1 MILFCA
7 FGPLNHMQQSSS
19 CPSKLFR
26 STFMRALFLTTF
38 AILSFAEVFQG
49 EKLLLGQQ
57 TLDTLEEEAFQAAG
71 DFAQGSVVQVE
82 TFGGMEFVNKQAVAP
97 GPSTGTILTS
107 DGWIV
112 TSMFLFRSQPAS
124 ITVILPN
131 EVRKAAK
138 LVARDYSRELAILK
152 IEPDAPL
159 QAAIP
164 SKPAEWNIGQ
174 WTIALG
180 KTFDGRVASRS
191 IGILSA
197 TGRIWDKAIQTD
209 CKISPQ
215 NYGGPLVD
223 LQGKVMGILTIMN
236 PGIATEGEV
245 EQWYDSGIGFAV
257 PLTDVLQ
264 RLPSLQSGQDIH
276 PGKAGVRVQ
285 GRDEFLEGLVL
296 SGVSPGSPA
305 AKSGLMAGDKIV
317 RAGSS
322 ATALKP
328 VATHSN
334 LKHVLGPI
342 DANNKLF
349 VEVERQGT
357 TKQFEIVLLKDL
369 PAYREPYLGV
379 VTIRDA
385 DYSERVVQ
393 VAKDSPASRAGINAG
408 DVIHSVE
415 GIPLTKETG
424 LEEKILFLDYRDE
437 LKVGVK
443 KQNGM
448 DMIVTMQPTPRPD
461 SEILLDRIELPKG
474 SSEAQ
479 ADVSTGMVQLPLGD
493 VKNKAFAVVP
503 STYEKK
509 TPHGLLIVYAEA
521 GQQDPKQWARLWE
534 RFGEEHR
541 WIIVVV
547 QSADEK
553 AWSFEEVEI
562 GKRLRSYLTTNYT
575 IDPRRVCVG
584 GVATGGVLAIITAVQ
599 SEGFGSVWLCDSKIG
614 ERLKLPPAEPKKSF
628 RFFVN
633 GKDENLEGFAKRT
646 REAGYSFQFHQEEL
660 AGLKEA
666 DSAKLQ
672 EDLILGK
679 LQQWLRSLETY

>member
-1 MILFCA
+1 MRSVSQWMI
-7 FGPLNHMQQSSS
+7 
-19 CPSKLFR
+19 
-26 STFMRALFLTTF
+26 
-38 AILSFAEVFQG
+38 AILAIAG
-49 EKLLLGQQ
+49 LLQNPGLVLGQQ
-57 TLDTLEEEAFQAAG
+57 SLDTLEEEAFQAAG

-97 GPSTGTILTS
+97 GPSTGTVLTS

-138 LVARDYSRELAILK
+138 LVARDFSRELAILK

-159 QAAIP
+159 QSAVP
-164 SKPAEWNIGQ
+164 SRPEDWRIGQ

-180 KTFDGRVASRS
+180 KTFDLRVASRS
-191 IGILSA
+191 TGILSA

-223 LQGKVMGILTIMN
+223 LQGKVMGILTIIN

-257 PLTDVLQ
+257 PLKDILQ
-264 RLPSLQSGQDIH
+264 RLPILQTGQDIH
-276 PGKAGVRVQ
+276 PGKAGVRIQ

-305 AKSGLMAGDKIV
+305 AKSGLMAGDKVI
-317 RAGSS
+317 RAGSMAS
-322 ATALKP
+322 AMIP

-342 DANNKLF
+342 DANSKLF
-349 VEVERQGT
+349 IEVERQG
-357 TKQFEIVLLKDL
+357 KIQQFEIVLLKDL
-369 PAYREPYLGV
+369 PAYREPYLGIV
-379 VTIRDA
+379 SVRDA
-385 DYSERVVQ
+385 ESHAERVLQ
-393 VAKDSPASRAGINAG
+393 VAKESPASRAGIEAG
-408 DVIHSVE
+408 DILQSIA
-415 GIPLTKETG
+415 GDPLTKELG
-424 LEEKILFLDYRDE
+424 IEDKLLFLDYRDA
-437 LKVGVK
+437 LTIGVK
-443 KQNGM
+443 KKDGSDVN
-448 DMIVTMQPTPRPD
+448 VTIQPTPRPD
-461 SEILLDRIELPKG
+461 SEILLDRIERPR
-474 SSEAQ
+474 SSGESALG
-479 ADVSTGMVQLPLGD
+479 ASTGIVQLPLGD
-493 VKNKAFAVVP
+493 VKNKAFALVP
-503 STYEKK
+503 STYEKDI
-509 TPHGLLIVYAEA
+509 PHGLLVIYAEA
-521 GQQDPKQWARLWE
+521 GLQESKRWAGLWE

-541 WIIVVV
+541 WIVVVV

-562 GKRLRSYLTTNYT
+562 GKRLRSYLTTNYRV
-575 IDPRRVCVG
+575 DPRRVCVG

-599 SEGFGSVWLCDSKIG
+599 SEGFGAVWLSDSKIG
-614 ERLKLPPAEPKKSF
+614 ERLKLPPAEPKKSY

-646 REAGYSFQFHQEEL
+646 REAGYSFQYEKEEL
-660 AGLKEA
+660 AALKGA
-666 DSAKLQ
+666 DSAKIQ
-672 EDLILGK
+672 EDLVLSK
-679 LQQWLRSLETY
+679 LQQWLRSLEAY

>member
-1 MILFCA
+1 MKHPVTLRSLFHA
-7 FGPLNHMQQSSS
+7 M
-19 CPSKLFR
+19 
-26 STFMRALFLTTF
+26 F
-38 AILSFAEVFQG
+38 AILSIAGIFRG
-49 EKLLLGQQ
+49 EPLLYGQQ
-57 TLDTLEEEAFQAAG
+57 SLDTLEEEAFQAAG

-131 EVRKAAK
+131 DVRKAAK

-223 LQGKVMGILTIMN
+223 LQGKVMGILTIIN

-257 PLTDVLQ
+257 PLVDILQ
-264 RLPSLQSGQDIH
+264 RLPTLQSGQDIH

-317 RAGSS
+317 RAGST

-342 DANNKLF
+342 DANSKLI

-379 VTIRDA
+379 VTFREV
-385 DYSERVVQ
+385 DYSERVMQ
-393 VAKDSPASRAGINAG
+393 VAKDSPAFRAGITAG
-408 DVIHSVE
+408 DVIHSFDGVT
-415 GIPLTKETG
+415 LTKETG

-443 KQNGM
+443 KKDGE
-448 DMIVTMQPTPRPD
+448 DIIVTIQPTPRPD
-461 SEILLDRIELPKG
+461 SEIVLDRIEFPKG
-474 SSEAQ
+474 SFGETPSSS
-479 ADVSTGMVQLPLGD
+479 STGIVQLPLGD

-503 STYEKK
+503 STYEKNA
-509 TPHGLLIVYAEA
+509 PHGLLVVYAEA
-521 GQQDPKQWARLWE
+521 GQQDSKRWSSLWE

-541 WIIVVV
+541 WIVVV
-547 QSADEK
+547 MQSADEK

-575 IDPRRVCVG
+575 IDPRRVCIG

-599 SEGFGSVWLCDSKIG
+599 SEGFSSVWLCDSKIG

-646 REAGYSFQFHQEEL
+646 RDAGYSFQYHQEEL
-660 AGLKEA
+660 AGLKGA
-666 DSAKLQ
+666 DSGKLQ
-672 EDLILGK
+672 EDLVLGK
-679 LQQWLRSLETY
+679 LQQWLRSLEAY

>member
-7 FGPLNHMQQSSS
+7 FGPLNHMQQTLRR
-19 CPSKLFR
+19 PTKLFR
-26 STFMRALFLTTF
+26 CFLRALFQVTF
-38 AILSFAEVFQG
+38 VLLSCVGGFRG
-49 EKLLLGQQ
+49 ERLLLGQQ

-71 DFAQGSVVQVE
+71 DFAQGAVVQVE

-164 SKPAEWNIGQ
+164 SNPADWSIGQ

-223 LQGKVMGILTIMN
+223 LHGRVMGILTIMN

-257 PLTDVLQ
+257 PLVDVLQ
-264 RLPSLQSGQDIH
+264 RLPMLQSGQDIH
-276 PGKAGVRVQ
+276 SGKAGVRVQ

-342 DANNKLF
+342 DANSKLF

-385 DYSERVVQ
+385 DSSERIVQ
-393 VAKDSPASRAGINAG
+393 VAKDSPASRAGINTG

-415 GIPLTKETG
+415 GVPLTKEAG

-443 KQNGM
+443 KQNGT
-448 DMIVTMQPTPRPD
+448 DITVTIQPTPRPD
-461 SEILLDRIELPKG
+461 SEILLDRMELPKG
-474 SSEAQ
+474 PGGAQ
-479 ADVSTGMVQLPLGD
+479 ADASTGMVQLPLGD

-503 STYEKK
+503 STYEKT

-521 GQQDPKQWARLWE
+521 GQQDPKRWTSLWE

-562 GKRLRSYLTTNYT
+562 GKRLRSYLNTNYT
-575 IDPRRVCVG
+575 IDPRRVCIG

-599 SEGFGSVWLCDSKIG
+599 SEGFGSVWLCDSKVG

-646 REAGYSFQFHQEEL
+646 REAGYSFQYHQEEL
-660 AGLKEA
+660 ASLKGA

-679 LQQWLRSLETY
+679 LQQWLRSLEAY